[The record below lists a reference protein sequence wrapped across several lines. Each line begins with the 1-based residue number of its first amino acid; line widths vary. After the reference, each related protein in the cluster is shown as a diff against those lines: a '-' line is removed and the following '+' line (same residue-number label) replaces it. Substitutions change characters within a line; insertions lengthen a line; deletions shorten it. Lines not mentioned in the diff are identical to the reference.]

1 MKIVDEG
8 PFLVNNAKSWIHCLL
23 TGCDRA
29 TTYSSDSYHYHDYIE
44 MLYILTDGSYLW
56 TNGNCR
62 SMKKHEIVI
71 IHSQVPHTFTYD
83 CASKYICIKF
93 LPHILYADDQAFFEL
108 KYVLPF
114 LEDSTSYT
122 VLDAKEL
129 TGLDVDGLMFE
140 TLHEWENRSFG
151 SELIMRA
158 NILKLFAA
166 FFRHWHRNELLNS
179 DQPISIGMKNAL
191 NFISE
196 NYASVTEKQAAEI
209 SSLSYHYFSAVFK
222 KTMRMSFIEYVT
234 LLKLRAAEN
243 LLITTDLPITEI
255 ASQTGFSTT
264 SHFIYT
270 FRKRKNMTPKQ
281 FRTKILSTG
290 S

>member
-1 MKIVDEG
+1 
-8 PFLVNNAKSWIHCLL
+8 
-23 TGCDRA
+23 
-29 TTYSSDSYHYHDYIE
+29 

-56 TNGNCR
+56 TNGTCR

-71 IHSQVPHTFTYD
+71 IHSQVPHTFSYD

-122 VLDAKEL
+122 VLDAAVL

-166 FFRHWHRNELLNS
+166 FFRHLHRNELLNA
-179 DQPISIGMKNAL
+179 DQSISSSMKHAL

-196 NYASVTEKQAAEI
+196 NYATVTEKQAAEI
-209 SSLSYHYFSAVFK
+209 SSLSYHYFSAVFNDVKFGVYSLTDGSDLTVDLHLACGYLFFGGSARENTAVGEEFLQSFFLQCCK
-222 KTMRMSFIEYVT
+222 KSFIC
-234 LLKLRAAEN
+234 
-243 LLITTDLPITEI
+243 
-255 ASQTGFSTT
+255 
-264 SHFIYT
+264 
-270 FRKRKNMTPKQ
+270 
-281 FRTKILSTG
+281 
-290 S
+290 